1 MVDRQDVIDYMQ
13 HDAYRPLTVEE
24 LVEAFGITGAEEFK
38 EFVRLLADMEDRG
51 EVVRTRANR
60 YGVPERMNLVRGR
73 IQMKA
78 RGFAFLIP
86 EEEGEPDVYI
96 AAGDLNGAMSGDL
109 VLARVDKAA
118 AGPRR
123 EGQVVRI
130 LERVNHR
137 VVGQFTRYRDHAFVT
152 PLDKRFTQDILIAKD
167 DMMDAHDGYV
177 VVVEITSYPTAT
189 RGPEGKVV
197 EVLGHPDAPGVDILA
212 VVRKYGL
219 PEAFPEEVLR
229 AAEAIPLEISEE
241 DLVGRRDLR
250 QEVIVTIDGED
261 AKDLDDAVQV
271 KRLENGNYLLG
282 VHIADVGYY
291 VREGSRLDQEA
302 YRRGTSVYL
311 VDRVI
316 PMLPQRLSNNICSL
330 NPRVDRLTLSC
341 QMEFTP
347 NGERV
352 AYDIF
357 PSVIRTTER
366 MTYKNVNRILV
377 DEDSEVCER
386 YRPLLPMFEQM
397 AELAEI
403 LREKRM
409 ARGAID
415 FDFDEIK
422 VEVDDLGHPTA
433 LTPRERSVAER
444 LIEEFM
450 LAANETIAEHFY
462 WLGVPFIYRIHE
474 DPDPQK
480 LLEFNEFIHNF
491 GYHVKGVG
499 NKVHPRALQAVL
511 TQIEGTREEAV
522 ISKLMLRSLRQA
534 RYAPEC
540 VGHFGLAAKYYTH
553 FTSPIRRYPDL
564 VIHRI
569 IREVLNA
576 GGRLPDARA
585 ERLAAFVADAARQ
598 SSERERIAQ
607 DAEREVDQLKMV
619 EYMLDHIGEEFD
631 GVISGVTSFGLF
643 VQLDNGAEGLIHIS
657 YLTDDYYIHYE
668 KLMALVG
675 ERTRRVFRLGD
686 PVVVRVVAANKE
698 NLSVDFELVAHRR
711 EATMVTDKGVHTI
724 EYDEDL
730 SPKERRRRIRERAA
744 LARDL
749 GQGRNSRKRAAR
761 MDDAIGPSGG
771 RADRF
776 GKPSGTYAGIPPA
789 ESTWHDGERF
799 GSPAGVKARRN
810 KKRTRSRMKTAARPG
825 GNAGGAYAGR
835 RRKTKRG
842 KRVH

>member
-1 MVDRQDVIDYMQ
+1 MVSRQDILDYMQ
-13 HDAYRPLTVEE
+13 HDAYRPLTAHE
-24 LVEAFGITGAEEFK
+24 LVETFELESEDEEERFLQ
-38 EFVRLLADMEDRG
+38 LLADLEEKG
-51 EVVRTRANR
+51 EVVRTRTNR

-78 RGFAFLIP
+78 RGFGFLIP
-86 EEEGEPDVYI
+86 EQEGEPDVYI

-109 VLARVDKAA
+109 ALVRIDKSS

-130 LERVNHR
+130 LKRAQHR
-137 VVGQFTRYRDHAFVT
+137 VVGQFTRYRDHAFVS
-152 PLDKRFTQDILIAKD
+152 PLDKRFPQDIFIARG

-189 RGPEGKVV
+189 RGPEGRVV

-219 PEAFPEEVLR
+219 AEAFPEAVLR
-229 AAEAIPLEISEE
+229 AAEAIPLEIPPK
-241 DLVGRRDLR
+241 DLEGRRDLR
-250 QEVIVTIDGED
+250 EETIVTIDGED

-271 KRLENGNYLLG
+271 KRLPNGNFLLG
-282 VHIADVGYY
+282 VHIADVGWY
-291 VREGSRLDQEA
+291 VKEGSRLDKEA
-302 YRRGTSVYL
+302 YKRGTSVYL

-330 NPRVDRLTLSC
+330 NPQVDRLTLSC
-341 QMEFTP
+341 QMEITP
-347 NGERV
+347 AGDRV

-357 PSVIRTTER
+357 SSVIRTTER
-366 MTYKNVNRILV
+366 MTYRNVNRILV
-377 DEDSEVCER
+377 DHDPEARAR
-386 YRPLLPMFEQM
+386 YRSLVPMFEDM
-397 AELAEI
+397 AELADI
-403 LREKRM
+403 LRQRRM

-422 VEVDDLGHPTA
+422 VEVDDLGRPLA
-433 LTPRERSVAER
+433 LTPRERSIAER

-462 WLGVPFIYRIHE
+462 WLGIPFVYRIHE
-474 DPDPQK
+474 EPDPQK
-480 LLEFNEFIHNF
+480 LLEFNQFIHNF

-499 NKVHPRALQAVL
+499 NRVHPRALQAVL
-511 TQIEGTREEAV
+511 KEIEGTREEAV

-569 IREVLNA
+569 IREVLDT
-576 GGRLPDARA
+576 GGRLSE
-585 ERLAAFVADAARQ
+585 ERLAHLQAFVEDAARQ
-598 SSERERIAQ
+598 SSECERTAQ
-607 DAEREVDQLKMV
+607 DAEREVDQLKTV

-643 VQLDNGAEGLIHIS
+643 VHLDNGAEGLIHIS

-686 PVVVRVVAANKE
+686 PVVVRVAAASKE
-698 NLSVDFELVAHRR
+698 NLSIDFELVAHRR
-711 EATMVTDKGVHTI
+711 EATMVTEKGVHTI

-730 SPKERRRRIRERAA
+730 SPKERRRRIRQRAQ
-744 LARDL
+744 LAR
-749 GQGRNSRKRAAR
+749 GPVQGPT
-761 MDDAIGPSGG
+761 GPRVGHRRRRSEEFL
-771 RADRF
+771 D
-776 GKPSGTYAGIPPA
+776 GTGP
-789 ESTWHDGERF
+789 
-799 GSPAGVKARRN
+799 RR
-810 KKRTRSRMKTAARPG
+810 
-825 GNAGGAYAGR
+825 GR
-835 RRKTKRG
+835 RRSGTKTPVSVAGIAGEMAAPGTANRARRKRNRDKVAVAANGSTRYGARGGKPTGARRRKAKRG
-842 KRVH
+842 RRVH